1 MASGTITSSKTSA
14 TLNYIETKIEWTS
27 SADLDANTSDV
38 TAKLYVRKG
47 HHDMTLT
54 VPTSGTWSYSLIL
67 NGTAAATGSKSL
79 DVLES
84 WVLVATKTL
93 SGIDHNGDGTKS
105 ISITS
110 SVHAPNGTTLVGHV
124 SKIDKTVSLDTIP
137 RATEVSSVKC
147 STSYLDGVITITYA
161 PKNAAHYN
169 KQSVYLNYGG
179 VLREIRTTN
188 LGKQSATTQ
197 TSSVLFSET
206 ELSEK
211 IYKVVTNSAS
221 AKLRI
226 AFNTY
231 SDSAYTKKVGDTKF
245 KEITLS
251 LPTSVKPTA
260 SLSAAAVNTNPWIK
274 SKGLYVAGY
283 SKVKLTL
290 TAKPGEGASVSS
302 QTISGEDFSVNG
314 TTVTADIASHGS
326 FTFVGKVTDSRGRS
340 ATSDDKKIT
349 VLQYSNPAFVSVS
362 VERGEYTTQWNAGDN
377 GPDIRVVFKTT
388 LSLSDNG
395 NTYDA
400 TFALD
405 GSNKAPNGG
414 ATTGLASGA
423 DRAVYFL
430 DLSSEVSHS
439 LVITVTDKVG
449 SVAKAKIT
457 IPSDDITLEFAANG
471 KGIAFGKTS
480 EKNAFECA
488 MDAEFSGS
496 VKRIRSDGSE
506 VILDDT
512 GWIDLGISDSVTET
526 SSANAGH
533 YNGCA
538 YRVVGGNH
546 VYVAFNVRAT
556 YSGSAV
562 TVSGT
567 AIPSQYRP
575 KLQPYAVVTLNGSRV
590 ARILV
595 SRTNGHAIIDWIRN
609 VSDEVEP
616 AEHIATWIDGYIDYW
631 LN

>member
-1 MASGTITSSKTSA
+1 MASGTITSSKTSS

-27 SADLDANTSDV
+27 SADHDANTSDV

-54 VPTSGTWSYSLIL
+54 IPTSGTWSYSLIL

-110 SVHAPNGTTLVGHV
+110 SVNAPTGTTLAGHS
-124 SKIDKTVSLDTIP
+124 SKISKTVSLDTIP
-137 RATEVSSVKC
+137 RATEVNSVKC
-147 STSYLDGVITITYA
+147 STSYLDGTIDISYT
-161 PKNAAHYN
+161 PKNAANYN
-169 KQSVYLNYGG
+169 RQSVYLNHGG
-179 VLREIRTTN
+179 VLRTIRTTS
-188 LGKQSATTQ
+188 LGQKSAAKQ

-206 ELSEK
+206 ELSA
-211 IYKVVTNSAS
+211 IYAVVTKSTS

-251 LPTSVKPTA
+251 LPTSIKPTA
-260 SLSAAAVNTNPWIK
+260 SLSAAAVNTNTWIK

-290 TAKPGEGASVSS
+290 TAKPGEGASISS
-302 QTISGEDFSVNG
+302 QTISGEDFSMNG

-377 GPDIRVVFKTT
+377 GPDVRIVFKTA

-400 TFALD
+400 TFTLD
-405 GSNKAPNGG
+405 GSDKAPNGG

-423 DRAVYFL
+423 SHAVYFL
-430 DLSSEVSHS
+430 DLSIEVSHS

-449 SVAKAKIT
+449 SVAKARIT

-471 KGIAFGKTS
+471 KGIAFGKAS
-480 EKNAFECA
+480 EKDAFECA
-488 MDAEFSGS
+488 MDAEFRGS

-506 VILDDT
+506 VVLDDT

-526 SSANAGH
+526 SSASAGH
-533 YNGCA
+533 YIGCA

-546 VYVAFNVRAT
+546 VYVAFNVRAI

-609 VSDEVEP
+609 VSDDVEP
-616 AEHIATWIDGYIDYW
+616 VEHTATWIDGYIDYW

>member
-1 MASGTITSSKTSA
+1 MASGTITSTKTSS

-27 SADLDANTSDV
+27 SADYNANTSDV

-54 VPTSGTWSYSLIL
+54 IPTSGTWSYSLIL
-67 NGTAAATGSKSL
+67 NGVGATTNYKSMS
-79 DVLES
+79 VLEG
-84 WVLVATKTL
+84 WVLVTQATV
-93 SGIDHNGDGTKS
+93 SGIAHNNDGTKS
-105 ISITS
+105 ITISS
-110 SVHAPNGTTLVGHV
+110 SVRGPTGTTLAGHN
-124 SKIDKTVSLDTIP
+124 STISKTVSLDTIP
-137 RATEVSSVKC
+137 RATEVNSVKC
-147 STSYLDGVITITYA
+147 STSYLDGVITITYS
-161 PKNAAHYN
+161 PKNATHYN
-169 KQSVYLNYGG
+169 KQVVYLNHGG
-179 VLREIRTTN
+179 ALRTIRATN
-188 LGKQSATTQ
+188 LGQKSAATQ

-206 ELSEK
+206 ELSS
-211 IYKVVTNSAS
+211 IYAVVTKSTSAR
-221 AKLRI
+221 LRI

-231 SDSAYTKKVGDTKF
+231 SDSACTKKVGETKF
-245 KEITLS
+245 QEIS
-251 LPTSVKPTA
+251 LTIPTSVKPTA
-260 SLSAAAVNTNPWIK
+260 SLSAAAVNTNSWVK
-274 SKGLYVAGY
+274 SKGLFVAGY
-283 SKVKLTL
+283 SQVKLTL
-290 TAKPGEGASVSS
+290 TAKPGEGASLSS
-302 QTISGEDFSVNG
+302 QTISGDDFAQSG
-314 TTVTADIASHGS
+314 TSVTASIASAG
-326 FTFVGKVTDSRGRS
+326 TFKFIGKAVDSRGRS
-340 ATSDDKKIT
+340 ASDDVSIT
-349 VLQYSNPAFVSVS
+349 ALPYSPPAVASIS
-362 VERGEYTTQWNAGDN
+362 VERGEYTSEWEAREN
-377 GPDIRVVFKTT
+377 GPDIRVVFKVG
-388 LSLSDNG
+388 LSLVDNG

-400 TFALD
+400 TFTLD
-405 GSNKAPNGG
+405 GSARTPNGG

-423 DRAVYFL
+423 NRAVYFL
-430 DLSSEVSHS
+430 DLDSEASHT
-439 LVITVTDKVG
+439 LNFIFTDKVG
-449 SVAKAKIT
+449 SVTKASIIVPTENVT
-457 IPSDDITLEFAANG
+457 IEFNRSG

-480 EKNAFECA
+480 EKDAFECA

-512 GWIDLGISDSVTET
+512 GWIDLGISDSVTE
-526 SSANAGH
+526 SSSTTAGH

-595 SRTNGHAIIDWIRN
+595 SRSNGHAIIDWIRN
-609 VSDEVEP
+609 VSDDVEP